1 MAAEVIWIF
10 FFASLP
16 PPEWVCRAMN
26 EPMNELALSLS
37 HSSNTQYVS
46 LLRLL
51 FLRLFRGGEGER
63 KSTRDGPSAALEVS
77 ATGAY
82 VHFIN
87 RFFIDLF
94 SQREG
99 ALSSRPVVINTYAL
113 KTF

>member
-1 MAAEVIWIF
+1 MDF

-16 PPEWVCRAMN
+16 PFEWVCRAMN

-87 RFFIDLF
+87 RIFH
-94 SQREG
+94 
-99 ALSSRPVVINTYAL
+99 
-113 KTF
+113 